1 MLEVKQFPHDMSTL
15 EVDRTDAKH
24 CLISGLFEE
33 SVKVGDTQRRF
44 YTYITPGL
52 CSNQPCLV
60 LAPPE
65 DVPVLG
71 FLEQGFWLDF
81 AQEHQIFLHIL
92 EPVDGKYRLDG
103 TDAAYM
109 NRVHL
114 GGRLGLKKT

>member
-92 EPVDGKYRLDG
+92 EPVDVALRTSCENLAHNLQKRKS
-103 TDAAYM
+103 
-109 NRVHL
+109 V
-114 GGRLGLKKT
+114 